1 MKHLLLIQFE
11 CAHCA
16 RAAWRRRRPRHR
28 PAGPQ
33 PSNAISGCGAPPTL
47 LHANFVPTAA
57 QMAIS
62 HTVLLKTASE
72 ESDVLRVFEELR
84 ALIKVVPG
92 LLSFDGGK
100 YTSPEGF
107 NRGYTWGFNMMFTD
121 AAARDAYLTHPAHVA
136 AAQSVIAICEGGI
149 NGVLAF
155 DFAK

>member
-1 MKHLLLIQFE
+1 
-11 CAHCA
+11 
-16 RAAWRRRRPRHR
+16 
-28 PAGPQ
+28 
-33 PSNAISGCGAPPTL
+33 
-47 LHANFVPTAA
+47 
-57 QMAIS
+57 MAIS

-121 AAARDAYLTHPAHVA
+121 AAARDAYLTHPPTSQLLTV
-136 AAQSVIAICEGGI
+136 
-149 NGVLAF
+149 
-155 DFAK
+155 